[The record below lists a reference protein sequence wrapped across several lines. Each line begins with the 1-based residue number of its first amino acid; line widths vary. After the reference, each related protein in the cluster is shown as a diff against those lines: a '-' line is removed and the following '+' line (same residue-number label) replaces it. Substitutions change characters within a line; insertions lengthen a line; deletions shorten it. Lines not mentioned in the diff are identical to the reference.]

1 LQFNRGLV
9 RAAANKLFL
18 DDPKQNPD
26 LAAALK
32 EMGLSCEEK
41 ILHYQHPIVTAAS
54 AAMPGQTFI
63 LAPPKV
69 GTMSSVLAA
78 KGQIFDQFRTMLGK
92 VFIALP
98 V

>member
-9 RAAANKLFL
+9 RAAVNKLFL

-26 LAAALK
+26 LADVLN
-32 EMGLSCEEK
+32 EMGLSGDEK
-41 ILHYQHPIVTAAS
+41 ILHDQHPIVTAAS

-69 GTMSSVLAA
+69 GTTSSVLAA
-78 KGQIFDQFRTMLGK
+78 KGQIFDQFEQC
-92 VFIALP
+92 
-98 V
+98 